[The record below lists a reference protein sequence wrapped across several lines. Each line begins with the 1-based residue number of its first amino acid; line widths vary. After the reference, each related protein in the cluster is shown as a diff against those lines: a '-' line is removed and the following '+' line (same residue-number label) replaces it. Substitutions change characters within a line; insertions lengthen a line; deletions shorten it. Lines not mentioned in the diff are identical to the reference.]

1 MLSAE
6 PNSSCGCGKVVW
18 RSERWRSSAF
28 VTIGT
33 HDAILDTGRRPRGAR
48 RCVRANTNSRGD
60 IQRKKALSP
69 SACRPLS
76 SKPLLFSQNG
86 DFRHAGEPGHVLRS

>member
-18 RSERWRSSAF
+18 RSERWSSSAF

-33 HDAILDTGRRPRGAR
+33 HDAIR
-48 RCVRANTNSRGD
+48 
-60 IQRKKALSP
+60 
-69 SACRPLS
+69 
-76 SKPLLFSQNG
+76 
-86 DFRHAGEPGHVLRS
+86 

>member
-18 RSERWRSSAF
+18 RSERWSSSAF

-33 HDAILDTGRRPRGAR
+33 HDAIDSARGAR
-48 RCVRANTNSRGD
+48 GAGVRANTNLLGD
-60 IQRKKALSP
+60 NQRKKSKKP
-69 SACRPLS
+69 SSHPKIPSRR
-76 SKPLLFSQNG
+76 G
-86 DFRHAGEPGHVLRS
+86 AGTISEIQRRR

>member
-18 RSERWRSSAF
+18 RSERWSSSAF

-33 HDAILDTGRRPRGAR
+33 HDAIFDSARGRPRRCLVCALTPTCWETTSERNLSPAPKIPSHRGAG
-48 RCVRANTNSRGD
+48 TISE
-60 IQRKKALSP
+60 IQR
-69 SACRPLS
+69 R
-76 SKPLLFSQNG
+76 
-86 DFRHAGEPGHVLRS
+86 R